1 MKRGHSFLPG
11 LLLLIMLAGVVLVA
25 SVVFVPLMAR
35 QTFGASAPKLNAWQR
50 LGYALD
56 LVWNVSDL
64 TQPRDP
70 AGAERLFVIKP
81 GEPVASISKHL
92 EEAGL
97 IRSAQTF
104 RAYLLWTGADTT
116 IQTGTY
122 RLSPARSAREIADM
136 LKSTTLTEVIFN
148 ILPGWR
154 MEEVAASLP
163 TSGLAITPEAFLAAA
178 SAPVNAPD
186 FIPAGTTAE
195 GFLAPGEY
203 TLKRTTSAEQ
213 LVFLLLQGFS
223 SKLSPELHSGFS
235 SHGLTIY
242 QAVTLASII
251 QREARV
257 NEEMPMIA
265 SVFFNR
271 LENDMPLQADPTVQY
286 ALGYNAAQATWWTN
300 PLSAQDLQ
308 FNSVYNTYIQTG
320 LPPGPISNP
329 GISALQA
336 VAAPA
341 QSNYFYFQARCD
353 GSGLHSF
360 AETLEQH
367 HQNNCP

>member
-1 MKRGHSFLPG
+1 MKRRRSCLTG
-11 LLLLIMLAGVVLVA
+11 LLLLTMLAGIVLVVSA
-25 SVVFVPLMAR
+25 VFVPSMAR
-35 QTFGASAPKLNAWQR
+35 QTFGASRPTLNALQR

-56 LVWNVSDL
+56 LVWNAGDL

-70 AGAERLFVIKP
+70 AGAEQLFVIKP
-81 GEPVASISKHL
+81 GESVASISTHL

-104 RAYLLWTGADTT
+104 RVYLLWTGADTV

-122 RLSPARSAREIADM
+122 RLSPARSGREIADM
-136 LKSTTLTEVIFN
+136 LKSTSLTEVTFN

-163 TSGLAITPEAFLAAA
+163 TSGLGITPEAFLAAA
-178 SAPVNAPD
+178 SAPANPPD
-186 FIPAGTTAE
+186 FMPAGTSAE

-203 TLKRTTSAEQ
+203 TLKRTTSAEG

-223 SKLSPELHSGFS
+223 SRLSPELRSGFS
-235 SHGLTIY
+235 GRGLTVY

-251 QREARV
+251 QREAMV
-257 NEEMPMIA
+257 DEEMPMIA

-300 PLSAQDLQ
+300 PLSTQDLQ
-308 FNSVYNTYIQTG
+308 FNSAYNTYIYPG

-341 QSNYFYFQARCD
+341 QSNYLYFQARCD

-367 HQNNCP
+367 IQNNCP